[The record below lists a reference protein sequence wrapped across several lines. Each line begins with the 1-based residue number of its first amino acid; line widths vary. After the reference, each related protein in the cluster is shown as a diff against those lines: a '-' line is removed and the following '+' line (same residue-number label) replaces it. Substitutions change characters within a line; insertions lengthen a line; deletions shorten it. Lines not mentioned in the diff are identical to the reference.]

1 VKQDATTGET
11 NTKPAVYLTTNA
23 EGRPSGEAFVEV
35 DSEADLE
42 EALKL
47 NNNLMGQ
54 RYIEIFRSDTQQ
66 LKQHTQESMNNASN
80 WSEPVL
86 RLRGLPY
93 GCTKADIETFFQGN
107 CFRKRKRAFVQFELF
122 KLNCFVY
129 YYYFYY
135 FKLGF
140 GGYGGYGG
148 WNLLDI
154 ILKLNFQSTRITSPF
169 PL

>member
-1 VKQDATTGET
+1 MSYPESGGGGGGGDSANDGAN

-35 DSEADLE
+35 NSEADLE

-107 CFRKRKRAFVQFELF
+107 
-122 KLNCFVY
+122 
-129 YYYFYY
+129 
-135 FKLGF
+135 
-140 GGYGGYGG
+140 
-148 WNLLDI
+148 
-154 ILKLNFQSTRITSPF
+154 
-169 PL
+169 

>member
-1 VKQDATTGET
+1 MSEKVKDAILIIFSPPQFNEGIKIVSYPESGGEVKQDATTGET

-107 CFRKRKRAFVQFELF
+107 CFRKLNERLF
-122 KLNCFVY
+122 NLNSS
-129 YYYFYY
+129 
-135 FKLGF
+135 
-140 GGYGGYGG
+140 
-148 WNLLDI
+148 N
-154 ILKLNFQSTRITSPF
+154 
-169 PL
+169 